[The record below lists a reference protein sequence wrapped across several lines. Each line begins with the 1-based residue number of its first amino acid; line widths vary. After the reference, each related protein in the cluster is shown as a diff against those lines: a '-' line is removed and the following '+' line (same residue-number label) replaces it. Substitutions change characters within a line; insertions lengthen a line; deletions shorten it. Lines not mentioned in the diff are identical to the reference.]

1 MRKFAGIS
9 ALFFVG
15 FAAVAIL
22 SFVISERTG
31 SVLDPV
37 HFDVAYDPTARS
49 TTQRKWP
56 YDVPPCSGERTE
68 AYVKTHFVDFP
79 PPSQSVPC
87 ELLNSYENFS
97 YVGLP
102 R

>member
-1 MRKFAGIS
+1 MRNQDAGFRQFAGIS

-15 FAAVAIL
+15 IAAVAIL
-22 SFVISERTG
+22 SVFVSE
-31 SVLDPV
+31 
-37 HFDVAYDPTARS
+37 HFDIAADPTGRS
-49 TTQRKWP
+49 TTPKKWP

-79 PPSQSVPC
+79 PPSQTAPC

-97 YVGLP
+97 YVGIP